1 MEEGVPQG
9 LQRPLVVDR
18 VQIPGD
24 EHGGQGHH
32 RQKEAQL
39 LAPPDLP
46 EPTAQGQEKQPE
58 VQGKQQGGRGHDQVH
73 PRQGVGGKAG
83 ILAGEAAGAGDGAWT
98 AASYRGMPV
107 PHSRAMTARVI
118 AQ

>member
-24 EHGGQGHH
+24 EHGGQCHH

-39 LAPPDLP
+39 LASPDLP
-46 EPTAQGQEKQPE
+46 EPAAQGQEKQPE

-73 PRQGVGGKAG
+73 PRQAAK
-83 ILAGEAAGAGDGAWT
+83 LAFLLEKPPVPAMEKAWT
-98 AASYRGMPV
+98 AASYRGMPA